1 MRRRELTLLLLVFLT
16 FFLGLGRQAVTDSDE
31 AFYAEAA
38 REMVETG
45 DWLTPRFNYEDRW
58 QKPVLYYWLTAATYV
73 VAGPT
78 EWAARWW
85 SALAGLGLVLLT
97 WVSARRMFGSDDV
110 TWLAAAIVATCYGYF
125 AMARLAL
132 PDLPLACLTTLAIWA
147 GLERRFALLGAA
159 VGLGFLMKGPVA
171 LAVPAVVLVPVWR
184 REGVLTALRVRDVVV
199 GAGVFAVVG
208 LPWYAAMTVEHGTAY
223 LESFFVGDNL
233 ERFAT
238 DRFNAPRAIWFYVPI
253 VIGGMMPWS
262 AFLLVLPARS
272 LFAVVRRHRL
282 LAAEEWKL
290 LLWALMPLLLFTL
303 SIGKQPRYI
312 LPVLPPLAILAAR
325 SIVSRLRSASGE
337 PGNRELSGATFVTAV
352 LFAAMAV
359 LLFRGRVL
367 FIGAYPWLTVIGI
380 GALAASAADL
390 AALAA
395 SGRWARLPAVMTR
408 AAVVMLL
415 TAQFG
420 ALAGVRPE
428 PVEAMADLV
437 RAHTTG
443 AEPVGQ
449 YQVFVRNFG
458 FYTRRSFAS
467 LSNEAGA
474 VAFISSP
481 ERVLLA
487 VREAD
492 LGNLE
497 RMSGVPM
504 RRLGEVRYLN
514 TAAIRMRTLFSP
526 DPRRDQEI
534 VLLVTN
540 R

>member
-1 MRRRELTLLLLVFLT
+1 
-16 FFLGLGRQAVTDSDE
+16 
-31 AFYAEAA
+31 
-38 REMVETG
+38 
-45 DWLTPRFNYEDRW
+45 
-58 QKPVLYYWLTAATYV
+58 
-73 VAGPT
+73 
-78 EWAARWW
+78 
-85 SALAGLGLVLLT
+85 
-97 WVSARRMFGSDDV
+97 
-110 TWLAAAIVATCYGYF
+110 
-125 AMARLAL
+125 
-132 PDLPLACLTTLAIWA
+132 
-147 GLERRFALLGAA
+147 
-159 VGLGFLMKGPVA
+159 
-171 LAVPAVVLVPVWR
+171 
-184 REGVLTALRVRDVVV
+184 
-199 GAGVFAVVG
+199 
-208 LPWYAAMTVEHGTAY
+208 
-223 LESFFVGDNL
+223 
-233 ERFAT
+233 
-238 DRFNAPRAIWFYVPI
+238 
-253 VIGGMMPWS
+253 
-262 AFLLVLPARS
+262 
-272 LFAVVRRHRL
+272 
-282 LAAEEWKL
+282 
-290 LLWALMPLLLFTL
+290 
-303 SIGKQPRYI
+303 
-312 LPVLPPLAILAAR
+312 
-325 SIVSRLRSASGE
+325 
-337 PGNRELSGATFVTAV
+337 
-352 LFAAMAV
+352 MAV

-514 TAAIRMRTLFSP
+514 TAAIRMRTLLSP